1 MKKALLGLSLL
12 LLISSCDVIYVEE
25 VPVDSRNLFTGRY
38 EVEEYSDTYDELTI
52 YDMRVV
58 KDIDR
63 YSNVIYLRNFYGAN
77 IEIFA
82 NVIGDE
88 LRIPRQKVNGFLIS
102 GVGHLEYGDLVLS
115 YSVEDLRSNN
125 YIDFCSTIAYR
136 R

>member
-1 MKKALLGLSLL
+1 M
-12 LLISSCDVIYVEE
+12 D
-25 VPVDSRNLFTGRY
+25 
-38 EVEEYSDTYDELTI
+38 
-52 YDMRVV
+52 
-58 KDIDR
+58 
-63 YSNVIYLRNFYGAN
+63 AN

-82 NVIGDE
+82 HVIGDE